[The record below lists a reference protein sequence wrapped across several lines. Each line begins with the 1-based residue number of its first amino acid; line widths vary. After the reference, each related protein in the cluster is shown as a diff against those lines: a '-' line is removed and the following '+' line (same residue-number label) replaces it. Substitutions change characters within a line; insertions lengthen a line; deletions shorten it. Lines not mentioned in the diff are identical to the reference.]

1 MATLTHAYRASLLAI
16 LVFASPA
23 IHAQQ
28 GAVGATS
35 QKPDQTR
42 QDQTRQDQTRQE
54 QADTRSRSLFGR
66 AMEELVGAAVERS
79 RGENTPATD
88 AIHGAVAGS
97 HSTDAAPPA
106 TDAAPPVAAAG
117 EEAEAAGAP
126 ADLATTSI
134 AAQSDPH

>member
-35 QKPDQTR
+35 QKP
-42 QDQTRQDQTRQE
+42 DQTRQDQTRQE

-134 AAQSDPH
+134 AAQSDPR

>member
-16 LVFASPA
+16 LVLASPA

-28 GAVGATS
+28 GAVGAPS
-35 QKPDQTR
+35 QKPEQTR
-42 QDQTRQDQTRQE
+42 QDQTRQEQARQE

-79 RGENTPATD
+79 RGENTPTTD
-88 AIHGAVAGS
+88 AVHGAVAGS
-97 HSTDAAPPA
+97 HS

-117 EEAEAAGAP
+117 EEAEAAGAS